1 MGQTDCPGIK
11 PGYIAWQLETLYYDK
26 VRTKVND
33 VIPKLLPS
41 SGFRLYLQSEMAR
54 RLSSNPQ
61 YSLRSFALQLGINH
75 STLSQLLR
83 GKRALTPRMIKNLG
97 ERLGLRPEEIEAFIA
112 RERQAADTIVS
123 REIRW
128 LTMETVALL
137 SDGSHRAIL
146 EMTLMEGFVPD
157 TRWIARA
164 LDLTVDEVNMALSR
178 LTRLGLLE
186 MASAN
191 RWVDR
196 SGVNLSNGDG
206 FAQQVIRRLS
216 EQARR
221 LSASNDEE
229 APGGKT
235 TSAARIE
242 IGAAQLPAWMEL
254 INKLR
259 RESEDLQQCE
269 REYQLE
275 IKVAPVG

>member
-1 MGQTDCPGIK
+1 VK
-11 PGYIAWQLETLYYDK
+11 
-26 VRTKVND
+26 TKIND
-33 VIPKLLPS
+33 LIPKLLPS

-75 STLSQLLR
+75 STLSQLVR
-83 GKRALTPRMIKNLG
+83 GKRVLTPRMIKNLG
-97 ERLGLRPEEIEAFIA
+97 ERLGLRPEEIEAFMA
-112 RERQAADTIVS
+112 HERQAADTVVS
-123 REIRW
+123 HEIRW

-146 EMTLMEGFVPD
+146 EMTSMEGFVPD

-186 MASAN
+186 MATAN

-196 SGVNLSNGDG
+196 SESSLSNRDG

-221 LSASNDEE
+221 LSASKYEE
-229 APGGKT
+229 APGGKI

-242 IGAAQLPAWMEL
+242 IGAAQLPALMEL
-254 INKLR
+254 IDKLR
-259 RESEDLQQCE
+259 REAEDLQQSE

-275 IKVAPVG
+275 IKIAPVGQNT

>member
-1 MGQTDCPGIK
+1 
-11 PGYIAWQLETLYYDK
+11 
-26 VRTKVND
+26 
-33 VIPKLLPS
+33 
-41 SGFRLYLQSEMAR
+41 MAR

-97 ERLGLRPEEIEAFIA
+97 ERLGLRPEETEAFIA
-112 RERQAADTIVS
+112 RERQAADTVIS

-146 EMTLMEGFVPD
+146 EMTSMEGFVPD

-186 MASAN
+186 MATAN

-196 SGVNLSNGDG
+196 SEAGASSDGG
-206 FAQQVIRRLS
+206 FAQQGVRRLS
-216 EQARR
+216 GQAGR
-221 LSASNDEE
+221 LSASKDEE
-229 APGGKT
+229 GPGGKI
-235 TSAARIE
+235 TSQPELRSARRSC
-242 IGAAQLPAWMEL
+242 QL
-254 INKLR
+254 
-259 RESEDLQQCE
+259 
-269 REYQLE
+269 
-275 IKVAPVG
+275 

>member
-1 MGQTDCPGIK
+1 
-11 PGYIAWQLETLYYDK
+11 
-26 VRTKVND
+26 
-33 VIPKLLPS
+33 
-41 SGFRLYLQSEMAR
+41 MAR

-112 RERQAADTIVS
+112 RERQAADTVVS

-146 EMTLMEGFVPD
+146 EMTSMEGFVPD

-164 LDLTVDEVNMALSR
+164 LDLTVDEVNLALSR

-186 MASAN
+186 MATAN

-196 SGVNLSNGDG
+196 SEVGLSNGDG

-229 APGGKT
+229 GPGGKT

-242 IGAAQLPAWMEL
+242 IGAAQLPALMEL
-254 INKLR
+254 IDKLR

-275 IKVAPVG
+275 IKIAPVG